1 MFQEADVWVPFQMNL
16 VPFQNEKSRD
26 GSRVFSSPSQ
36 APSFNVSTVR
46 SRIVILP
53 LVGAAGAAA
62 HRPF

>member
-1 MFQEADVWVPFQMNL
+1 MGPLPDESGPVSKREIEGW
-16 VPFQNEKSRD
+16 KSSFFIPPR
-26 GSRVFSSPSQ
+26 
-36 APSFNVSTVR
+36 FNVSTVR